1 MFNLAG
7 RRAKIAIRRMQ
18 KNRNPFVFS
27 SKEKT
32 PAQKWIARR
41 KRRENWFRRCGLISI
56 LISLLFLG
64 GLIVSVIGNG
74 YTAFTRVQILLP
86 VEFAADVID
95 PEGLRD
101 PETISGADYRKIVR
115 GALEEIF
122 PEVQERRAK
131 ADLGALISKGGYY
144 RLRQMVMEDPS
155 LIGTRQEIWLPAA
168 SNVDLFIKRHSM
180 SSSAGIG
187 NYKINGQQF
196 SWLKTLIETKRLRTV
211 FNKTFFTSGD
221 SQEPEQ
227 AGILSSFTGSLFTI
241 FVCIVF
247 AFPLG
252 VATAL
257 YLEEF
262 ARENWFTDLIEINI
276 NNLAA
281 VPSIIYGLLG
291 LSVYI
296 NMMGMPRSSAL
307 VGGLVLALLVLPVIV
322 IATRNALRAVPP
334 SIRYAALAM
343 GATPV
348 QVAIHHTFMYALPG
362 IMTGVILSIAR
373 ALGETSPLL
382 MIGMVA
388 FVNDVPRTVLDPST
402 TLPVQIYLW
411 TNNPETGFVE
421 NTAAAIIVLLAVLVL
436 INALAGWVRRRFEIK
451 W

>member
-1 MFNLAG
+1 MFSLAG
-7 RRAKIAIRRMQ
+7 RRARIAIRRMQ

-27 SKEKT
+27 GGKT
-32 PAQKWIARR
+32 PGQKWMVRR
-41 KRRENWFRRCGLISI
+41 KRREKWFRRCGLFSI

-64 GLIVSVIGNG
+64 GLILSVVSNG

-86 VEFAADVID
+86 IEFSAEIID
-95 PEGLRD
+95 PEGSRD
-101 PETISGADYRKIVR
+101 PEALSSANYRKIVQN
-115 GALEEIF
+115 ALAELF
-122 PEVQERRAK
+122 PEVEERREK
-131 ADLGALISKGGYY
+131 MDLHALISKGAYY
-144 RLRQMVMEDPS
+144 RVRQMVLDDPS
-155 LIGTRQEIWLPAA
+155 LVGHRREIWLPAA

-180 SSSAGIG
+180 SSDAGIG

-196 SWLKTLIETKRLRTV
+196 SWLKALIEAKRLRKV
-211 FNKTFFTSGD
+211 FNSTFFTSGD

-241 FVCIVF
+241 AVCIIF

-296 NMMGMPRSSAL
+296 NMMGIPRSSSL

-388 FVNDVPRTVLDPST
+388 FITDVPHSFVDPAT

-421 NTAAAIIVLLAVLVL
+421 NTAAAIIVLLVVLVL

>member
-1 MFNLAG
+1 MFSLAS

-27 SKEKT
+27 GGKT
-32 PAQKWIARR
+32 PEQKWIARR
-41 KRRENWFRRCGLISI
+41 KRREKWFRRCGLMSI

-86 VEFAADVID
+86 IEFSADVID
-95 PEGLRD
+95 PEATRD
-101 PETISGADYRKIVR
+101 REAISGADYRKLVQNSL
-115 GALEEIF
+115 ATLF
-122 PEVQERRAK
+122 PEARERREK
-131 ADLGALISKGGYY
+131 MDLHALISKGGYY
-144 RLRQMVMEDPS
+144 QLREMVMENPS
-155 LIGTRQEIWLPAA
+155 LIGTRQEVWLPAA

-180 SSSAGIG
+180 SSDAGIG

-196 SWLKTLIETKRLRTV
+196 SWLKKLIEEKRLHKV
-211 FNKTFFTSGD
+211 FNKTFFTGGD

-227 AGILSSFTGSLFTI
+227 AGILSSFTGSLFSI
-241 FVCIVF
+241 AVCILF

-252 VATAL
+252 VATAI

-296 NMMGMPRSSAL
+296 NLMGMPRSSAL

-348 QVAIHHTFMYALPG
+348 QVTLHHTFMYALPG

-388 FVNDVPRTVLDPST
+388 FVTDVPRTILDPAT

-421 NTAAAIIVLLAVLVL
+421 NTAAAIIVLLVVLVF
-436 INALAGWVRRRFEIK
+436 INALAGWIRRRFEIK

>member
-1 MFNLAG
+1 MFSLAG

-27 SKEKT
+27 RGKT
-32 PAQKWIARR
+32 PEQKWIARR
-41 KRRENWFRRCGLISI
+41 KRQEKWFRRSGLVTI
-56 LISLLFLG
+56 LVSLLFLG

-74 YTAFTRVQILLP
+74 YTAFTRVQVLLP
-86 VEFAADVID
+86 VEFSADLID
-95 PEGLRD
+95 PEGARD
-101 PETISGADYRKIVR
+101 PKAISGADYRKLVHN
-115 GALEEIF
+115 ALSEMF
-122 PEVQERRAK
+122 PEAQDRRAK
-131 ADLGALISKGGYY
+131 RDLHALISKGGYHQ
-144 RLRQMVMEDPS
+144 LRRMAMADPS
-155 LIGTRQEIWLPAA
+155 LIGTKQDIWLPAA

-180 SSSAGIG
+180 SSDAGIG

-196 SWLKTLIETKRLRTV
+196 SWLKDLIEKKKLRKV
-211 FNKTFFTSGD
+211 FNRTFFTGGD

-227 AGILSSFTGSLFTI
+227 AGILGSFTGSVFSIL
-241 FVCIVF
+241 VCIIF

-262 ARENWFTDLIEINI
+262 AKENWFTDLIEINI

-334 SIRYAALAM
+334 SIRYAALAI

-348 QVAIHHTFMYALPG
+348 QVAIHHTFIYALPG

-388 FVNDVPRTVLDPST
+388 FVTDVPRTILDPST

-421 NTAAAIIVLLAVLVL
+421 NTAAAIIVLLLVL
-436 INALAGWVRRRFEIK
+436 ILINAFAGWIRRHYEIK